1 MRTWLL
7 LASVNGFLAVLAGTV
22 GAHGMQAAVGPQGF
36 YGTAVLYHLVHALA
50 LLGTAILIELTPDR
64 AGRAGRALNAAGLF
78 FLLGIVLFSGS
89 LYLRALTDLHMFSPL
104 VPVGG
109 TAFLLGWLALGVA
122 AFPQRSKA

>member
-7 LASVNGFLAVLAGTV
+7 LASVNGFLAVLAGTL
-22 GAHGMQAAVGPQGF
+22 GAHGLPAPVAAQGF

-50 LLGTAILIELTPDR
+50 LLGTAILMELAP
-64 AGRAGRALNAAGLF
+64 GRAPRALNAAGLF

-109 TAFLLGWLALGVA
+109 IAFLLGWLALGAA